1 MDKTSKVNDK
11 GSGITQTI
19 ESDIISTIR
28 NGMQQHKS
36 YLGEVC
42 NFIAGNLSQKY
53 GGWWSVF
60 VIISL

>member
-42 NFIAGNLSQKY
+42 NFIAGNLS
-53 GGWWSVF
+53 
-60 VIISL
+60 